1 MITLHIIIASAIFSV
16 MFAYRNYWQIE
27 QQKVTQDF
35 LDFNRALDQQAWL
48 YSNDLFK
55 AKWHKWQFALQIYI
69 GIVIA
74 FISFVSDYSAL
85 NSLGHG
91 LLFGSVFWLIFD
103 TLLGYKLTNS
113 LFHVDSNGIGT
124 IYKKLF
130 KKYAPLAL
138 AISKLL
144 FVVISV
150 TLSLL

>member
-1 MITLHIIIASAIFSV
+1 MITLHIIIATAIFSV

-35 LDFNRALDQQAWL
+35 LGFSRALDQQAWE

-55 AKWHKWQFALQIYI
+55 AKWHKWQFAIQIYI
-69 GIVIA
+69 GAVIA

-103 TLLGYKLTNS
+103 TLIGYLLTNS
-113 LFHVDSNGIGT
+113 IFHVDSNGIGT
-124 IYKKLF
+124 IYKNLF
-130 KKYAPLAL
+130 KKYAPVAL
-138 AISKLL
+138 FVSKLL
-144 FVVISV
+144 FVGFSV